1 MGGTGSGRP
10 QKEIDLEAALDLLM
24 RGESVPTIASEVGVS
39 PITLRKRIKELQD
52 EQGLIL
58 QYRAIQSLHLTAL
71 QSRILEAITPEKI
84 ESAPLRD
91 LVASFKILKD
101 KELVIEGKPSEIKGL
116 IAHLIAME
124 KQEAALTQGVAAPEE
139 SIDAEFTDKTNE
151 EGEDEGD
158 GCSKSAP
165 SLAAIDNT
173 TF

>member
-1 MGGTGSGRP
+1 MGGSGSGRP

-24 RGESVPTIASEVGVS
+24 RGESVPTIASEIGVS

-52 EQGLIL
+52 EQGVIL

-124 KQEAALTQGVAAPEE
+124 KQDAALAQGAEPP
-139 SIDAEFTDKTNE
+139 SGDCMDAEFTDKTNE
-151 EGEDEGD
+151 DFEDPD
-158 GCSKSAP
+158 AP
-165 SLAAIDNT
+165 AKSLAAIDNT